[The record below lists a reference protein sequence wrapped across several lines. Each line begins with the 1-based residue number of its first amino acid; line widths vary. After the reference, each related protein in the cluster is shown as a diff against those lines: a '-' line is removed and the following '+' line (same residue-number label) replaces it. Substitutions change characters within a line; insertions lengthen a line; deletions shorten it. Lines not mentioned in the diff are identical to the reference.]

1 MYAFCFSCPSA
12 TFALQLGGF
21 VPRRMASCK
30 GPICRID
37 VLCCVVSWFKLKYKV
52 KIKLQK
58 YCERKRNTATMKY
71 SKRMDNAL
79 TFFWCKTSDRKR
91 DTPDGKLLL
100 SALEETTLE

>member
-1 MYAFCFSCPSA
+1 MFVLSSA

-21 VPRRMASCK
+21 VPRRMGSCK

-37 VLCCVVSWFKLKYKV
+37 VLCCVVLWFKLKYKV
-52 KIKLQK
+52 KINVQK

-79 TFFWCKTSDRKR
+79 TLFWRKTSDRKR
-91 DTPDGKLLL
+91 DTPDRKLLL
-100 SALEETTLE
+100 SALEETTLK

>member
-1 MYAFCFSCPSA
+1 MPFVCLVPMRLF
-12 TFALQLGGF
+12 GGF
-21 VPRRMASCK
+21 VPRRMASRK
-30 GPICRID
+30 EPICRID
-37 VLCCVVSWFKLKYKV
+37 VLCCVVLWFKPKYKV

-79 TFFWCKTSDRKR
+79 TLFWCKTSDRKR

-100 SALEETTLE
+100 SALEETTLK